1 MRYRMVPEELVFWM
15 GPIDGEVDARY
26 GVLCRRHADSLTV
39 PRGWTLDDSRDPTLR
54 LFRPTAE
61 AVRRPRRETSVR
73 ASAAVAVAG
82 EQLVLDGT
90 GELERPLTGS
100 STPSLA
106 EGSVIAVVTGEPE
119 PDGAEHVSESGPDT
133 ATEPDPATDGI
144 IRPPSS
150 PLLARA
156 FRGTPLER

>member
-1 MRYRMVPEELVFWM
+1 MRYRMVPEELIFWM
-15 GPIDGEVDARY
+15 GPIDGDVDVRF

-54 LFRPTAE
+54 LFRPAVE
-61 AVRRPRRETSVR
+61 AVRRPRREPPPREPAEPSTG
-73 ASAAVAVAG
+73 G

-90 GELERPLTGS
+90 GEITRPAIGS
-100 STPSLA
+100 SDS
-106 EGSVIAVVTGEPE
+106 EGTTTHDPPAPVETAGGDRPETAV
-119 PDGAEHVSESGPDT
+119 DDANDT
-133 ATEPDPATDGI
+133 ADGGLV
-144 IRPPSS
+144 RPPSS